1 MDAFYGQICAFPF
14 NFAPPGWLLCDGK
27 TLPIQQYTA
36 LFALLGTTF
45 GGDGRTNFALPD
57 LRGRMAVG
65 TADLGG
71 STNGLSKISIGESGG
86 SSQVT
91 LGVNNLP
98 AHMHM
103 LPAQLEDGTSKQP
116 VSGGVPAKLTDSLG
130 FGVQAYGQPGS
141 DQLAP
146 QALAPAG
153 GSAPVPV
160 QNPSLGVSFYI
171 STQGIF
177 PSRP

>member
-1 MDAFYGQICAFPF
+1 MDPFLGMIRAFAFQIVPKGWAACNGQ
-14 NFAPPGWLLCDGK
+14 L
-27 TLPIQQYTA
+27 LPINQNQA
-36 LFALLGTTF
+36 LYSLLGTTF

-116 VSGGVPAKLTDSLG
+116 VSGGVPATLTDSLG